1 MARARLEP
9 GIGMLLSF
17 LAGITGTT
25 DASPTKTPNLGLTSH
40 REVMFPDVY
49 HEPPDMTDYASD
61 DSDDEDDS
69 SSLEHQDQKS
79 IWNEINELTLL
90 GSTQTWPSKPNAN
103 VPVKKEPRF
112 VGLIYIR

>member
-1 MARARLEP
+1 MDRVVL
-9 GIGMLLSF
+9 GIDMILSF
-17 LAGITGTT
+17 LVGITETT
-25 DASPTKTPNLGLTSH
+25 DASPTKTPNLGLTSQ

-49 HEPPDMTDYASD
+49 HEPPDASD
-61 DSDDEDDS
+61 DSDDDDDS

-90 GSTQTWPSKPNAN
+90 ESSQKWPSKPNGN

-112 VGLIYIR
+112 VG